1 MSNGISRIPKV
12 PDEIKTA
19 INNDT
24 LSVFIGA
31 GVSRLV
37 GCKGWDALARNL
49 VNRCHEE
56 DIINF
61 REKDTLSQIQ
71 DHKNDNNLLPH
82 LPQQPPC

>member
-37 GCKGWDALARNL
+37 GCKGWDALARNRRL
-49 VNRCHEE
+49 GKGHARQRIRRRGVGASR
-56 DIINF
+56 I
-61 REKDTLSQIQ
+61 
-71 DHKNDNNLLPH
+71 
-82 LPQQPPC
+82 